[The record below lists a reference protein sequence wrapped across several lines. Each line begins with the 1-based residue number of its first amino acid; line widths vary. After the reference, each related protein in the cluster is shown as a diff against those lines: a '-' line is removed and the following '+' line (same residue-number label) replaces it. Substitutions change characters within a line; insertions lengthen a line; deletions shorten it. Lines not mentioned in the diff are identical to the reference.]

1 MNDEAQGIKSILH
14 ERERLDRILKEKFVK
29 RRTIFFSDVAGY
41 TQYMDTRGD
50 INGRAWI
57 QRHHDIVLPAIS
69 DHGGEVLDIM
79 GDGVMASFESTLSAV
94 KSAIA
99 VQMRLEEHNRKTPA
113 ADWIRVRI
121 GIHAGQI
128 LAETGHVAG
137 DVVNVASRIQ
147 NQAQPGEI
155 LVSKQVYEEVCG
167 SEDILCRFHKTVQ
180 LKGKPDPFELYRI
193 AWRDE
198 LSGLEPGLKVR
209 APSEPDQMADET
221 PPSVFHLEVA
231 REGNRIKLSAHEQ
244 TASEASTIRH
254 YEEIQASIEWVTKR
268 SQEMAEL
275 LNRAN
280 RSGRLSR
287 ELITK
292 LRELGQRFSD
302 ELFTPRIKEK
312 IAVSQA
318 DHFTLHVDDRLVHFP
333 WELLHDGRQFLCQR
347 FSMGRLVK
355 TQQSFL
361 PAKVRPLERP
371 LKVLILADPKGDL
384 KGAYQEGTLLRDLL
398 DRESDLF
405 NVTLRSENLKPDWIK
420 EKIRNFDM
428 VHFAGHA
435 EYDPNHPSEKGWRL
449 SSGILRPDDI
459 MKMAGTAA
467 MPALVF
473 SNGCQSA
480 RTEEWSIKDR
490 FHEEIFGLANAFL
503 LSGVKHYLGTFWEI
517 LDEPSRRFAL
527 EFYGSLIA
535 GKTIGSA
542 LREARIEV
550 IKAYGEETIV
560 WASYVLYGD
569 PVFNYMGQIRE
580 SKATPKGESVSK
592 RHHTTRTR
600 THEEI
605 IEFGK
610 KEPPKAKRKRWA
622 LIGVALLLALSA
634 GLFGYSRISENRA
647 RQLRTEAMT
656 YYRGGDF
663 DRALAACETMDRKGK
678 GLGLSALIRGNIL
691 LRQGRLDDAK
701 RIYQA
706 GLDLDDTEAGLKS
719 EMLNGLGR
727 IASIQKDPDAALAL
741 YRKAS
746 DLAPKNSGPLLSQA
760 MLLGE
765 KGRYDDALKL
775 LETSQDLAP
784 DDLSIKALLKETR
797 ETVRNLHE
805 KERQDRIDR
814 LVKELIEGAP
824 SASKPTES
832 GDKWTSRPLT
842 LWLMDIETKGYSL
855 QEGEAQLLGGALS
868 ERLTAG
874 HRMHLVERAI
884 LPALLEEL
892 KIGSSRLSDP
902 STALSLGRLMAAR
915 VILAGRLTFSG
926 SQGQVALRLIDT
938 ETGTIKGSFTESFGL
953 SVPAS
958 ALAEKLSAEIL
969 EEMRK
974 IYPLRGKVTDVT
986 GNKVRLNIGQ
996 VVGVKEGDL
1005 FRVEATE
1012 TFLKVIQTDEG
1023 TSVAEIVKGD
1033 TIPEKDHRVE
1043 RVKPSSS

>member
-1 MNDEAQGIKSILH
+1 MNDETQGIKNILH

-29 RRTIFFSDVAGY
+29 KRTIFFSDVAGY

-57 QRHHDIVLPAIS
+57 QRHHDIVLPSIGEY
-69 DHGGEVLDIM
+69 GGEVLDIM

-94 KSAIA
+94 KSAVA
-99 VQMRLEEHNRKTPA
+99 VQTRLDEHNRNTPA

-121 GIHAGQI
+121 GIHAGEI
-128 LAETGHVAG
+128 LTDTGHVAG

-147 NQAQPGEI
+147 NQAEPGEI
-155 LVSKQVYEEVCG
+155 LVSKHVYEEVCG

-193 AWRDE
+193 VWRDE
-198 LSGLEPGLKVR
+198 ASRLEPGLKVR
-209 APSEPDQMADET
+209 APTESDRIVGEKPT
-221 PPSVFHLEVA
+221 SVFHLEVA
-231 REGNRIKLSAHEQ
+231 REGNRLKLSAHEQ
-244 TASEASTIRH
+244 TASDASTIRH
-254 YEEIQASIEWVTKR
+254 YEEIQASMEWVAQR

-280 RSGRLSR
+280 RSGKLSR

-312 IAVSQA
+312 IAGTPA

-333 WELLHDGRQFLCQR
+333 WELLHDGKQFLCQR

-355 TQQSFL
+355 TQQSFI

-371 LKVLILADPKGDL
+371 LRVLILADPKGDL

-398 DRESDLF
+398 DRDGDLF

-420 EKIRNFDM
+420 EKIRNFDL

-435 EYDPNHPSEKGWRL
+435 EYDPNNPNERGWPL

-459 MKMAGTAA
+459 MKMAGTAP
-467 MPALVF
+467 MPAMVF

-503 LSGVKHYLGTFWEI
+503 LSGVKHYVGTFWEI

-535 GKTIGSA
+535 RKTIGTA
-542 LREARIEV
+542 LRDARAEV

-569 PVFNYMGQIRE
+569 PVFNYMDQITDSRAEERGQKVVQR
-580 SKATPKGESVSK
+580 PKEI
-592 RHHTTRTR
+592 RTR
-600 THEEI
+600 THEEV
-605 IEFGK
+605 IEFGRK
-610 KEPPKAKRKRWA
+610 DHPKVKGRRWA
-622 LIGVALLLALSA
+622 LIASFLVLVVAG
-634 GLFGYSRISENRA
+634 GLFGYAKVSEREA
-647 RQLRTEAMT
+647 RQLRTEALA
-656 YYRGGDF
+656 YYRNGDF
-663 DRALAACETMDRKGK
+663 DRALAACETIDKRGK
-678 GLGLSALIRGNIL
+678 GLGVSSLVRGNIL
-691 LRQGRLDDAK
+691 LTQGKLDDAK
-701 RIYQA
+701 RTY
-706 GLDLDDTEAGLKS
+706 EAGIGSGETETAVKA

-727 IASIQKDPDAALAL
+727 IASIQKDYDAALGY

-746 DLAPKNSGPLLSQA
+746 DLAPNQSGPLLSQA
-760 MLLGE
+760 IILGE
-765 KGRYDDALKL
+765 RGEYDDVLKL
-775 LETSQDLAP
+775 LETSQTLAP

-797 ETVRNLHE
+797 ETVRNLRE
-805 KERQDRIDR
+805 KEQQDRIDR
-814 LVKELIEGAP
+814 LVKELIESAP
-824 SASKPTES
+824 SGSTPAVF
-832 GDKWTSRPLT
+832 GDGWTSTPIT
-842 LWLMDIETKGYSL
+842 LWLMDIHTQGYSF

-868 ERLTAG
+868 ERLTAA

-902 STALSLGRLMAAR
+902 ATALSLGRLMAAR
-915 VILAGRLTFSG
+915 LILAGRLTFSG
-926 SQGQVALRLIDT
+926 PQGQVALRLIET
-938 ETGTIKGSFTESFGL
+938 ESGTIKASLIESFGL
-953 SVPAS
+953 SMPAS
-958 ALAEKLSAEIL
+958 ALAKKLSSDLL
-969 EEMRK
+969 EQIGK
-974 IYPLRGKVTDVT
+974 AYPLRGKVIEVD
-986 GNKVRLNIGQ
+986 GNRVRLNIGQ
-996 VVGVKEGDL
+996 MVGVKEGDF
-1005 FRVEATE
+1005 FRLESSETTIKVVEAE
-1012 TFLKVIQTDEG
+1012 QERSLGEV
-1023 TSVAEIVKGD
+1023 VRGD
-1033 TIPEKDHRVE
+1033 TIPEKGDRVE
-1043 RVKPSSS
+1043 QVKQPST

>member
-1 MNDEAQGIKSILH
+1 MNDETQGIKTILH
-14 ERERLDRILKEKFVK
+14 ERERLDQILKEKFVK
-29 RRTIFFSDVAGY
+29 KRTIFFSDVAGY

-57 QRHHDIVLPAIS
+57 QRHHDIVLPTIGE
-69 DHGGEVLDIM
+69 HGGEVLDIM

-94 KSAIA
+94 KSAVA
-99 VQMRLEEHNRKTPA
+99 VQTRLDEHNRNTPA

-128 LAETGHVAG
+128 LADTGHVAG

-147 NQAQPGEI
+147 NQGEPGEI

-193 AWRDE
+193 VWRDE
-198 LSGLEPGLKVR
+198 ASRLESGLKVR
-209 APSEPDQMADET
+209 ALPESDRIADEKPT
-221 PPSVFHLEVA
+221 SVFHLEVA

-254 YEEIQASIEWVTKR
+254 YEEIHASIEWVVQR

-371 LKVLILADPKGDL
+371 LRVLILADPKGDL

-398 DRESDLF
+398 DRDNDLF

-435 EYDPNHPSEKGWRL
+435 EYDPNNPNERGWRL

-467 MPALVF
+467 MPTLVF

-503 LSGVKHYLGTFWEI
+503 LSGVKHYVGTFWEI

-535 GKTIGSA
+535 GKTVGRA
-542 LREARIEV
+542 LRDARAEV
-550 IKAYGEETIV
+550 IKAFGEETIV

-569 PVFNYMGQIRE
+569 PVFNYMDQIRE
-580 SKATPKGESVSK
+580 SKATGREQRISQRPQEI
-592 RHHTTRTR
+592 RTR
-600 THEEI
+600 THEEV

-610 KEPPKAKRKRWA
+610 KGVPRAKRTRWA
-622 LIGVALLLALSA
+622 VVALCLILAVA
-634 GLFGYSRISENRA
+634 GGLFGYSRISENQY
-647 RQLRTEAMT
+647 RQLRTEALA
-656 YYRGGDF
+656 YYRNGDF
-663 DRALAACETMDRKGK
+663 DRALAACETIDKKGK
-678 GLGLSALIRGNIL
+678 GLGLSTLIRGNIW
-691 LRQGRLDDAK
+691 LRQGKLDDAK
-701 RIYQA
+701 RAY
-706 GLDLDDTEAGLKS
+706 EAGLGRDEAEAGVKV

-727 IASIQKDPDAALAL
+727 IASIQKDYDAALEF
-741 YRKAS
+741 YRKAA
-746 DLAPKNSGPLLSQA
+746 DLAPRNSGPLLSQA
-760 MLLGE
+760 IILGE
-765 KGRYDDALKL
+765 RGKYDDVLKL
-775 LETSQDLAP
+775 LETSQTLSP
-784 DDLSIKALLKETR
+784 DDLSVKALLKETR

-814 LVKELIEGAP
+814 LVKELIESGP
-824 SASKPTES
+824 SASTPAVS
-832 GDKWTSRPLT
+832 GDGWTSTPLT
-842 LWLMDIETKGYSL
+842 LWLMDLETSGYAF

-868 ERLTAG
+868 ERLTAAN
-874 HRMHLVERAI
+874 RLHLVERAI

-892 KIGSSRLSDP
+892 KIGTSRLSDP
-902 STALSLGRLMAAR
+902 ATALSIGRLMAAR
-915 VILAGRLTFSG
+915 LILAGRLSFSG
-926 SQGQVALRLIDT
+926 PQGQVALRLIET
-938 ETGTIKGSFTESFGL
+938 ETGTIKASLTESFGL
-953 SVPAS
+953 SMPAS
-958 ALAEKLSAEIL
+958 TLAEKLSSDLL
-969 EEMRK
+969 EQMRK
-974 IYPLRGKVTDVT
+974 VYPLRGKVTNVE
-986 GNKVRLNIGQ
+986 GNRVHLNIGQ
-996 VVGVKEGDL
+996 TVGVKESDL
-1005 FRVEATE
+1005 FRLESSE
-1012 TFLKVIQTDEG
+1012 TIIKVVQTDQG
-1023 TSVAEIVKGD
+1023 TSLGEIIKGD
-1033 TIPEKDHRVE
+1033 TIPERDHRVE
-1043 RVKPSSS
+1043 RVKPSSP